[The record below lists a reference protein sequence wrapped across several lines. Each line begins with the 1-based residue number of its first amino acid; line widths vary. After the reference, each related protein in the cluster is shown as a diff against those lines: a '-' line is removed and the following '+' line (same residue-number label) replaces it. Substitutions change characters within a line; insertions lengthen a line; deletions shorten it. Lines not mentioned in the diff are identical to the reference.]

1 MLMNKFHRKIKP
13 LILLEVVLVAKTM
26 EGALMQF
33 NSQAKSQ
40 YFRNFCFNDRKTP
53 IYINETKVI
62 CRVILRPDS
71 NSNSNSISY
80 HNSETQT
87 H

>member
-1 MLMNKFHRKIKP
+1 MNKFHRKIKP

-53 IYINETKVI
+53 IYTN
-62 CRVILRPDS
+62 
-71 NSNSNSISY
+71 
-80 HNSETQT
+80 
-87 H
+87 